1 MLEAQKSIFNRV
13 LRWLVSTDRTL
24 RCFFKGLQASFS
36 VLKASAM
43 LPNFS
48 YHSDETSESVVEGVA
63 GVYTV
68 LFLLCL
74 CFGSCI
80 IFIADLECN

>member
-1 MLEAQKSIFNRV
+1 MAG
-13 LRWLVSTDRTL
+13 W
-24 RCFFKGLQASFS
+24 RCFFKSLQASFS

-48 YHSDETSESVVEGVA
+48 YHSDETSESVVEGVYSRCI
-63 GVYTV
+63 YTV